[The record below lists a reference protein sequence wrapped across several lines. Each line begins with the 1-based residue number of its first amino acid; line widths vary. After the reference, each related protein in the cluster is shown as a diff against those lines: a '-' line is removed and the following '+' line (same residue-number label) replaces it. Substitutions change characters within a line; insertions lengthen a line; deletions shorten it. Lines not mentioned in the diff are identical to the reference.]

1 MRKYFINE
9 KEVNENEFNEKLDNA
24 IETYTNNHYDDMLDE
39 DFEPLKIYGATYNVS
54 YILKKIDPIN
64 YNCLMTD
71 YKNTEYSDAADELE
85 RVGYVIIN
93 DDMFEIQEEE

>member
-24 IETYTNNHYDDMLDE
+24 IETYIDNHYDDMLDE

-54 YILKKIDPIN
+54 NILKKIDPIN
-64 YNCLMTD
+64 YNCLMLD
-71 YKNTEYSDAADELE
+71 YTNNVYSDAADDLE
-85 RVGYVIIN
+85 RLGYVIIN
-93 DDMFEIQEEE
+93 DEKFEIQEEE